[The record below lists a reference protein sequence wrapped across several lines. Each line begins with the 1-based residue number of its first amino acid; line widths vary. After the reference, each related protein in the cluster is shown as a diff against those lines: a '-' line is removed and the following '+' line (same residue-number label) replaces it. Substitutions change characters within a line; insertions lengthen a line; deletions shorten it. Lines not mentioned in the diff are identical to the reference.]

1 MENHRAQTLL
11 YAAAAAVIA
20 AVGFAFVVRPGDSAR
35 WTYTVAAFGVAFF
48 GLSAVPRIR
57 EHDAY
62 NALGAAFAT
71 AVCSVTY
78 LESEVLFV
86 GLLVILSAVGTVVEL
101 YNWRAKTEY
110 LRL

>member
-1 MENHRAQTLL
+1 MENRRVKTLL

-20 AVGFAFVVRPGDSAR
+20 VVGLAFVVRPGGSAQ
-35 WTYTVAAFGVAFF
+35 WAYTLAALGVVFFGV
-48 GLSAVPRIR
+48 SAVPRIR
-57 EHDAY
+57 EHDGY
-62 NALGAAFAT
+62 SALSAAFAT

-86 GLLVILSAVGTVVEL
+86 GLLVVLSAVGTVVEL
-101 YNWRAKTEY
+101 YNWRAETEY